1 MKRTSL
7 VCSLTLGVFLAAS
20 SLLAEVK
27 TEVKSQV
34 KFEGMMGRVMGMFG
48 GKAAKEGTIDTIAVK
63 GNRKMTT
70 GELSGEIVD
79 LDEQKVYQLDMKKKT
94 YEAMTFEEMRRR
106 MKEAQEKAANA
117 MKEQKE
123 QKEQPEQKP
132 SGEKQMQ
139 IDFSLKESGQTK
151 TINGFDCREFVMTVT
166 AHEKDKTIEQSGGMV
181 MTTHSWM
188 APEIPAF
195 KEIAEFDMRYWK
207 ALMGSEIGAGAP
219 EQMAAALAMYPAMK
233 DMLGKVQVESG
244 KMDGTSILTESTM
257 ETVRSPEQAAEAQK
271 QEPADSSSGSVTS
284 IRGIGG
290 MIGRKMAHKKEE
302 PAGAQQNKSIV
313 FTTTREL
320 LKVSTS
326 VAFTDLAIPA
336 GFREKK

>member
-1 MKRTSL
+1 MKQTSL
-7 VCSLTLGVFLAAS
+7 VCSLTLGVILTAS

-106 MKEAQEKAANA
+106 MKEAQEKAASA
-117 MKEQKE
+117 LKEQKA
-123 QKEQPEQKP
+123 QPEQKAP
-132 SGEKQMQ
+132 EGKQMQ
-139 IDFSLKESGQTK
+139 IDFSLKESGQTR

-188 APEIPAF
+188 APEIPATR
-195 KEIAEFDMRYWK
+195 EIAEFDMKYWK
-207 ALMGSEIGAGAP
+207 ALMGSDVGAGAP

-244 KMDGTSILTESTM
+244 KMEGTSILTESTM
-257 ETVRSPEQAAEAQK
+257 ESVRSPEQAAEAQK
-271 QEPADSSSGSVTS
+271 QESSDSSSGSVTS

-302 PAGAQQNKSIV
+302 PAGAQQNKSVV

-336 GFREKK
+336 GFKEKK